1 MRPPSRLGSVQ
12 PFSRSINQPPPN
24 PAKPPKRVLEED
36 TNARPAA
43 SKPSAAYQA
52 AEPKRRKTEDEH
64 NPLPPVRPTMAPP
77 IRQSNIRKVG
87 HFKASER
94 SCANTVQE
102 PTKST
107 IFPYNYAP
115 APPPAAHHQTG
126 SSLFKNPSAS
136 HHAQQPAPAQPN
148 RAGHPMDMS
157 KYTTGKIPFADA
169 PNPSH
174 ASAFHKTPSQSTQ
187 KAPVKESPQ
196 YPSSENIHLPE
207 IPTDSEDEDSEA
219 EMFPVPKWAQPKEL
233 EAILRQQEGME
244 TDSIFGPIAPFSLE
258 ETFKTDKK
266 AKKFRERTSS
276 ANWAGPDG
284 LTQEEIQRD
293 IAERRRLRLNGGW
306 TFNPQ

>member
-1 MRPPSRLGSVQ
+1 
-12 PFSRSINQPPPN
+12 
-24 PAKPPKRVLEED
+24 
-36 TNARPAA
+36 
-43 SKPSAAYQA
+43 
-52 AEPKRRKTEDEH
+52 
-64 NPLPPVRPTMAPP
+64 
-77 IRQSNIRKVG
+77 
-87 HFKASER
+87 
-94 SCANTVQE
+94 
-102 PTKST
+102 
-107 IFPYNYAP
+107 
-115 APPPAAHHQTG
+115 
-126 SSLFKNPSAS
+126 
-136 HHAQQPAPAQPN
+136 
-148 RAGHPMDMS
+148 MDMS

-187 KAPVKESPQ
+187 KPPVKESPQ